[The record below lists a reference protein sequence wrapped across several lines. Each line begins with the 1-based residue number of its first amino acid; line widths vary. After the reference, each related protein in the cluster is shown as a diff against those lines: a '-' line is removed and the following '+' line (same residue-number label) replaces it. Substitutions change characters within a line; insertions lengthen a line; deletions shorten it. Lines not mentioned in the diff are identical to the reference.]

1 MYTFIKADIPEE
13 EEELMSF
20 SEKLFTFGVSLE
32 DYRRAYEMPDITV
45 YVP

>member
-1 MYTFIKADIPEE
+1 MKADIPEE

-20 SEKLFTFGVSLE
+20 TEKLFTFGVSLD
-32 DYRRAYEMPDITV
+32 DYKRAFEMPDITV